1 METRRVGYERASGV
15 RVASDLPSFR
25 AYIKRLRKQA
35 GETKSPEARTLLLD
49 ALEAELV
56 PAAQQ
61 LKQETR
67 TGDGQ

>member
-1 METRRVGYERASGV
+1 MEIRRVGYERASGV
-15 RVASDLPSFR
+15 RVASDITSFR
-25 AYIKRLRKQA
+25 AYIKRLRKRA
-35 GETKSPEARTLLLD
+35 DETKSYEARIDLLD
-49 ALEAELV
+49 ALEAEGV